1 MEGLTGGVMTAR
13 KMILLTLTV
22 LLPCGFLIL
31 LARFV
36 LKSSFGERFLKGA
49 TTMRKLA
56 FLASA
61 VLSVAA
67 LTVGCGG
74 GTQTTPPL
82 APRSVSL
89 SIRDN
94 PPAGVS
100 VLSFEINVTAATL
113 QPSDAS
119 KAAVP
124 LVTSPIEVE
133 LTQLETEKALLNA
146 LNAPQDSY
154 SSLSLTF
161 ANPELTILNQ
171 TGQPITIG
179 TQTCLNGQVCEFKPS
194 LNQSSV
200 TISSNPFP
208 VTVSASAPIGL
219 VIDFDLNSSI
229 QNNLSVTPTVT
240 AAVPAQPSNGEIEDI
255 EGLNGRVQSVSNSGF
270 TLQDNTSGQ
279 TFPIN
284 VDNNTQFQDFNEIGC
299 AANNFS
305 CVQVGQIVEVER
317 LLVMENGTLLA
328 SEIQLDDAV
337 NEEQLE
343 GTIVAVNAVNNQF
356 QMVVEDEEPAVPGV
370 SVGNLVTIS
379 INTPAQYAV
388 DADDL
393 SGAIPSGVSFASV
406 NDLLAG
412 QEVKVRAL
420 NVSSPITGT
429 TVTTDRV
436 KLHMSQFQG
445 TVTSVN
451 APNFAANNLPAL
463 FTSNGVN
470 QVQVVVSS
478 ETEFEGISGGSS
490 LATGNTVVLRGLLFK
505 TAGDPVLVAKKVR
518 KP

>member
-1 MEGLTGGVMTAR
+1 
-13 KMILLTLTV
+13 
-22 LLPCGFLIL
+22 
-31 LARFV
+31 
-36 LKSSFGERFLKGA
+36 
-49 TTMRKLA
+49 MRKLA

-67 LTVGCGG
+67 LTAGCGG
-74 GTQTTPPL
+74 GTQTTQPL

-94 PPAGVS
+94 PPAGAS
-100 VLSFEINVTAATL
+100 VLSFEINVTGATL

-154 SSLSLTF
+154 SSISLTF

-208 VTVSASAPIGL
+208 VTISASAPIGL

-229 QNNLSVTPTVT
+229 QNNLSVTPSVT
-240 AAVPAQPSNGEIEDI
+240 LASVPAQPSNGEIEDI
-255 EGLNGRVQSVSNSGF
+255 EGLNGRVQSVSSSGF
-270 TLQDNTSGQ
+270 TLLDSTSGQ

-284 VDNNTQFQDFNEIGC
+284 VHNNTQFQDFNEVGC

-305 CVQVGQIVEVER
+305 CVQVGQIVEVEH
-317 LLVMENGTLLA
+317 LLVMDNGTLLA

-343 GTIVAVNAVNNQF
+343 GTIVAVNAANSQF
-356 QMVVEDEEPAVPGV
+356 QMVVEGEEPAVPGV
-370 SVGNLVTIS
+370 NVGNLVMIS

-388 DADDL
+388 DSDDL

-406 NDLLAG
+406 NDLLVG
-412 QEVKVRAL
+412 QEVKVRPL
-420 NVSSPITGT
+420 DVSSPITGT

-436 KLHMSQFQG
+436 KLHMSQFPG
-445 TVTSVN
+445 TVASIN
-451 APNFAANNLPAL
+451 APNFAVNNLPAL
-463 FTSNGVN
+463 LTSNGIN

-478 ETEFEGISGGSS
+478 GTEFEGISGGSS
-490 LATGNTVVLRGLLFK
+490 LTTGNNVVLRGLFFK
-505 TAGDPVLVAKKVR
+505 TAGDPILVAKKVR